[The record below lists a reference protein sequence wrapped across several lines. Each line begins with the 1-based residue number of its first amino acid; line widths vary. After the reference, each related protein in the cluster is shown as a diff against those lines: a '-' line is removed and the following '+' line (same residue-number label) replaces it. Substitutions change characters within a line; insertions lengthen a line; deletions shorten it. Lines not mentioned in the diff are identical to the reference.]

1 MSVYAD
7 TSFLVSLYVLD
18 TNSEKA
24 AAHIQQ
30 AKLPFLLTPFG
41 ELELT
46 NAISL
51 RLFRRELTSS
61 KIKATQAL
69 IQKDLRDGVLQ
80 IQLLTMNHFEKA
92 MRMARRRTPQLGTR
106 TLDILHVASA
116 LEFKAEMFYT
126 FDHNQARLAKTEGL
140 RVAPEN

>member
-18 TNSEKA
+18 ANSEKA
-24 AAHIQQ
+24 ASHMQQ
-30 AKLPFLLTPFG
+30 AKLPFLLTTFG

-51 RLFRRELTSS
+51 RLFRRELTPS
-61 KIKATQAL
+61 KVKAARAL
-69 IQKDLRDGVLQ
+69 VQKDLMDGVL
-80 IQLLTMNHFEKA
+80 LAKPMTMNNFEKA
-92 MRMARRRTPQLGTR
+92 MRMARGRTPQLGTR

-116 LEFKAEMFYT
+116 LELKAEMFYT
-126 FDHNQARLAKTEGL
+126 FDHNQARLGKTEGL
-140 RVAPEN
+140 LVTPEI

>member
-18 TNSEKA
+18 ANSERA
-24 AAHIQQ
+24 ATYIQQ
-30 AKLPFLLTPFG
+30 AKLPILLTAFG

-51 RLFRRELTSS
+51 RLFRRELTPS
-61 KIKATQAL
+61 KIKAARAL
-69 IQKDLRDGVLQ
+69 VHKDFVDGVLLTK
-80 IQLLTMNHFEKA
+80 LLATSSFEKA
-92 MRMARRRTPQLGTR
+92 MQMARHRTPHLGTR

-116 LEFKAEMFYT
+116 LELRAEMFYT
-126 FDHNQARLAKTEGL
+126 FDHNQARLAKAEGL
-140 RVAPEN
+140 LVAPEI